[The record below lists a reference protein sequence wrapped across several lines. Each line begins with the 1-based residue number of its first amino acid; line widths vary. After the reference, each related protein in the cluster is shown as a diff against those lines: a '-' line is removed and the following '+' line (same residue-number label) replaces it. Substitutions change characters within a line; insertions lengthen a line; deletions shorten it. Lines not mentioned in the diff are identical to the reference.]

1 MLCAEHV
8 LICQCQTCYNCHIWR
23 QYNRAERIHDLYS
36 FSMHERGKIH
46 LIFWMI
52 SKRLLHFLQISLI
65 WSVHD
70 ILLLNRCLW
79 TVTSLI
85 AVFFFDIMADTLDVQ
100 IFFSR
105 NNEKFC
111 FWCIKCNNPLLWLL
125 IQSVL
130 LWPLIQ
136 SV

>member
-23 QYNRAERIHDLYS
+23 QYNRAERINDLYS

-100 IFFSR
+100 IFFLEIMR
-105 NNEKFC
+105 NSVFDALNVTIHC
-111 FWCIKCNNPLLWLL
+111 FDHSFKVSKSWFNF
-125 IQSVL
+125 
-130 LWPLIQ
+130 
-136 SV
+136 